1 VHSELSQLSSVPW
14 LLLPAEASCVSF
26 VCVYSF
32 PVIQEIGENLFSI
45 HKMSILQSC
54 YIQMQK
60 EVKNYRSIEI
70 DGILSMLG
78 RVKTG
83 KLLVNR
89 TEKGPL

>member
-1 VHSELSQLSSVPW
+1 
-14 LLLPAEASCVSF
+14 
-26 VCVYSF
+26 
-32 PVIQEIGENLFSI
+32 
-45 HKMSILQSC
+45 MSILQSC
-54 YIQMQK
+54 HIQMQK